1 MAIRLV
7 GTTGGQQDIQVGL
20 VMGHILNIVMPIYG
34 EENIGPHAV
43 RKEAQEGP
51 VIPMLREDDLA
62 TGPVQ
67 KATGKEA
74 KERLYR
80 DQAKARR
87 RRRWYR
93 IRGRIPV
100 GKNRSTRGSTL
111 DGHNRMCRTSRERHR
126 RTHCRD
132 PNVSR

>member
-1 MAIRLV
+1 
-7 GTTGGQQDIQVGL
+7 
-20 VMGHILNIVMPIYG
+20 MPIYS

-80 DQAKARR
+80 DQAKGPQEEAMVPNPRAHTRR
-87 RRRWYR
+87 EEQVHQGLHV
-93 IRGRIPV
+93 GRPQPDV
-100 GKNRSTRGSTL
+100 PNLAGAPPTNTL
-111 DGHNRMCRTSRERHR
+111 SRPE
-126 RTHCRD
+126 CL
-132 PNVSR
+132 